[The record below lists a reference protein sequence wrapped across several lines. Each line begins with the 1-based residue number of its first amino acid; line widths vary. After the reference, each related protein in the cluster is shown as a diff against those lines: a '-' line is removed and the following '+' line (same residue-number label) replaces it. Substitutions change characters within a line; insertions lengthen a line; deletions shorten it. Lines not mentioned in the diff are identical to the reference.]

1 MTTVLLVAI
10 GGAIGAP
17 LRYLIDLTVAGRR
30 DVVFPWG
37 TFAVNV
43 AGSFVLGL
51 VVGGVSARG
60 GPPWLLSL
68 VGTGLCGALTT
79 FSTFA
84 YETLRL
90 AEDGSWTLAARNV
103 ASSVIVGYAAC
114 ALGLWAGHAVL

>member
-1 MTTVLLVAI
+1 VTTVLLVAI